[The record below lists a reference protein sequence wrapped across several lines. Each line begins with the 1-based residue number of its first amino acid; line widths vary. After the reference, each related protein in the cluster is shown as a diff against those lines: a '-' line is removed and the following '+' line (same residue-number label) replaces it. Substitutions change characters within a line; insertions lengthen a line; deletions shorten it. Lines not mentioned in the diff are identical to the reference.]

1 MFGNLSRVLQIEFF
15 FLDDNQLQDFFL
27 IFLNNFYE
35 LEELVENVLFVN
47 EFGLKNNGNYVQM
60 MKILFLFMKYVN
72 VNGKIIV

>member
-47 EFGLKNNGNYVQM
+47 EFGLKNNENYVQM

>member
-15 FLDDNQLQDFFL
+15 FLDDNQLQDIFL